1 MTNQCY
7 GGIIEKRWGFQGRRC
22 VWNDSYVNKDD
33 VPSTARSLTQQS
45 QHFSTV
51 KMALKAQVGQK
62 IMNEV
67 IKQKKKTPGVE
78 WRILVVDQLAMRM
91 VSACCKMHDISAQ
104 GITLVEDINKKRE
117 PLGTMEA
124 IYLITPCNPSV
135 QKLIED
141 FSNPTRT
148 TYKAAHVYF
157 TEACPDDLFKELC
170 HSSVAKYIKTLKEI
184 NIAFIP
190 YEEQVFSLDSRET
203 FACMYNP
210 SFINLRNA
218 NMERIA
224 EQIAT
229 LCATLGEYPSVRYR
243 SDFDRNVELAQM
255 VQQKL
260 DAYKADE
267 PTMGEGPE
275 KSRSQLLILD
285 RGFDCVSPILHEL
298 TLQAMAYDLLEI
310 ENDVYR
316 YEATA
321 GQAEKEVLLDENDE
335 LWVDLRHQHIAVVSQ
350 NVTKNLKKFTESKRM
365 PQGDKQSMRDLSQMI
380 KKMPQYQK
388 ELSKYATHLHL
399 AEDCMKRYQG
409 NVDKLCKVEQ
419 DLAMGTDAEG
429 ERIKDQMRNI
439 TPILLDQTVNNLDK
453 LRIIALYV
461 LSKNGIQDADLNRL
475 VHHAQISA
483 DDKQTIVNIAQLGVN
498 VVVEGPRKKGYTV
511 PRKERIT
518 EQTYQMSRWTPVV
531 KDIME
536 DSIEDKL
543 DTKHFPFLAGRT
555 ASTGYHAPTSVRY
568 GQWHKDKGQQTLK
581 NVPRLIVF
589 IVGGV
594 CFSEIRCAYEVTNAM
609 KNWEVIIGSSHII
622 TPKSF
627 LSDLSK
633 LHV

>member
-1 MTNQCY
+1 
-7 GGIIEKRWGFQGRRC
+7 
-22 VWNDSYVNKDD
+22 
-33 VPSTARSLTQQS
+33 
-45 QHFSTV
+45 
-51 KMALKAQVGQK
+51 MALKAQVGQK

-67 IKQKKKTPGVE
+67 IKQKKKTTGGVE
-78 WRILVVDQLAMRM
+78 WRVLVVDQLAMRM

-117 PLGTMEA
+117 PLSTMEA
-124 IYLITPCNPSV
+124 IYLITPCNGSV
-135 QKLIED
+135 QKLIDD
-141 FSNPTRT
+141 FSNPSRT
-148 TYKAAHVYF
+148 VYKAAHVYF
-157 TEACPDDLFKELC
+157 TEACPDDLFKKI
-170 HSSVAKYIKTLKEI
+170 SQAMVAKYTKTLKEI

-190 YEEQVFSLDSRET
+190 YEEQIFSLDSRET
-203 FACMYNP
+203 FACFYNP

-285 RGFDCVSPILHEL
+285 RGFDCVSPLLHEL
-298 TLQAMAYDLLEI
+298 TLQAMAYDLLDI

-316 YEATA
+316 YEASA

-335 LWVDLRHQHIAVVSQ
+335 LWVELRHQHIAVVSQ

-365 PQGDKQSMRDLSQMI
+365 PQGDNKSMRDLSQMI

-419 DLAMGTDAEG
+419 DLAIGKDAEG
-429 ERIKDQMRNI
+429 ERIKDHMRNI
-439 TPILLDQTVNNLDK
+439 TPVLLDQTVNNIDK

-461 LSKNGIQDADLNRL
+461 ISKNGITEENLNRL

-483 DDKQTIVNIAQLGVN
+483 DDKQTIMNMANLGIN
-498 VVVEGPRKKGYTV
+498 VDGKGRKPYTV

-536 DSIEDKL
+536 DSIEEKL
-543 DTKHFPFLAGRT
+543 DAKHFPFLASRT
-555 ASTGYHAPTSVRY
+555 TSSGYHAPTSVRY
-568 GQWHKDKGQQTLK
+568 GHWHKDKGQQTIK

-594 CFSEIRCAYEVTNAM
+594 CFSEIRCAYEVTNAL
-609 KNWEVIIGSSHII
+609 KNWEVIIGSSHVI

>member
-1 MTNQCY
+1 
-7 GGIIEKRWGFQGRRC
+7 
-22 VWNDSYVNKDD
+22 
-33 VPSTARSLTQQS
+33 
-45 QHFSTV
+45 
-51 KMALKAQVGQK
+51 MALKAQVGQK

-67 IKQKKKTPGVE
+67 IKQTKASGSGLQ

-117 PLGTMEA
+117 PIPTMEA
-124 IYLITPCNPSV
+124 IYLITPCNSSV

-141 FSNPTRT
+141 FSNPTRII
-148 TYKAAHVYF
+148 YKIAHVYF
-157 TEACPDDLFKELC
+157 TEVCPEELFNEICKSLA
-170 HSSVAKYIKTLKEI
+170 AKKIKTLKEI
-184 NIAFIP
+184 NIAFLP
-190 YEEQVFSLDSRET
+190 YESQVFSLDSCET
-203 FACMYNP
+203 FHCFYNA
-210 SFINLRNA
+210 SFANLRTA

-243 SDFDRNVELAQM
+243 SDFDRNVELAHM

-275 KSRSQLLILD
+275 KARSQLLILD
-285 RGFDCVSPILHEL
+285 RGFDCVSPLLHEL
-298 TLQAMAYDLLEI
+298 TLQAMAYDLLDI
-310 ENDVYR
+310 ENDVYKF
-316 YEATA
+316 EASA
-321 GQAEKEVLLDENDE
+321 GQQKEVLLDENDD

-388 ELSKYATHLHL
+388 ELSKYATHLQL

-429 ERIKDQMRNI
+429 ERIKDQMKNI
-439 TPILLDQTVNNLDK
+439 TPILLDQTVHHLDK
-453 LRIIALYV
+453 LRIVALYV
-461 LSKNGIQDADLNRL
+461 ISKNGITEENLNRL
-475 VHHAQISA
+475 VHHAQISP
-483 DDKQTIVNIAQLGVN
+483 DDKQTIVNMANLGIN
-498 VVVEGPRKKGYTV
+498 IVVDGSNRKKLYTV
-511 PRKERIT
+511 QRKERIT
-518 EQTYQMSRWTPVV
+518 EQTYQMSRWTPIM

-536 DSIEDKL
+536 DAIEDKL
-543 DTKHFPFLAGRT
+543 DSKHFPFLAGRA
-555 ASTGYHAPTSVRY
+555 ASSGYHAPTSARY
-568 GQWHKDKGQQTLK
+568 GHWHKDKGQQTIK

-589 IVGGV
+589 VVGGV
-594 CFSEIRCAYEVTNAM
+594 CFSEVRCAYEVTNAL

-627 LSDLSK
+627 LDDLSK

>member
-1 MTNQCY
+1 
-7 GGIIEKRWGFQGRRC
+7 
-22 VWNDSYVNKDD
+22 
-33 VPSTARSLTQQS
+33 
-45 QHFSTV
+45 
-51 KMALKAQVGQK
+51 MALKGQVGQK

-67 IKQKKKTPGVE
+67 IKQKKTGTTGVQ

-117 PLGTMEA
+117 PLPTMEA
-124 IYLITPCNPSV
+124 IYLITPCNNSV

-148 TYKAAHVYF
+148 IYKVAHVYF
-157 TEACPDDLFKELC
+157 TEACPDELFKELC
-170 HSSVAKYIKTLKEI
+170 HSLVAKRIKTLKEI

-203 FACMYNP
+203 FACFYNA
-210 SFINLRNA
+210 SFSNLRTA

-243 SDFDRNVELAQM
+243 SDFDRNIELAHM

-275 KSRSQLLILD
+275 KARSQLLILD
-285 RGFDCVSPILHEL
+285 RGFDCVSPLLHEL
-298 TLQAMAYDLLEI
+298 TLQAMAYDLLDI

-316 YEATA
+316 FEASA
-321 GQAEKEVLLDENDE
+321 GVQKEVLLDENDD

-388 ELSKYATHLHL
+388 ELSKYATHLQL

-429 ERIKDQMRNI
+429 ERIKDQMKNI
-439 TPILLDQTVNNLDK
+439 TPILLDQTVNHLDK

-461 LSKNGIQDADLNRL
+461 ISKNGISDENLNRL

-483 DDKQTIVNIAQLGVN
+483 DDKQTIVNMANLGIN
-498 VVVEGPRKKGYTV
+498 IVVDGGNRRKLYTV
-511 PRKERIT
+511 QRKERIT

-536 DSIEDKL
+536 DAIEDKL
-543 DTKHFPFLAGRT
+543 DSKHFPFLAGRA
-555 ASTGYHAPTSVRY
+555 ASSGYHAPTSARY
-568 GQWHKDKGQQTLK
+568 GHWHKDKGSQTIK

-589 IVGGV
+589 VVGGV
-594 CFSEIRCAYEVTNAM
+594 CFSEIRCAYEVTNAL
-609 KNWEVIIGSSHII
+609 KNWEVITGSSHII

-627 LSDLSK
+627 LDDLSK

>member
-1 MTNQCY
+1 
-7 GGIIEKRWGFQGRRC
+7 
-22 VWNDSYVNKDD
+22 
-33 VPSTARSLTQQS
+33 
-45 QHFSTV
+45 
-51 KMALKAQVGQK
+51 MALKAQVGQK
-62 IMNEV
+62 IMNEI
-67 IKQKKKTPGVE
+67 IKQKKAADSGTP

-117 PLGTMEA
+117 PLPTMEA
-124 IYLITPCNPSV
+124 IYLITPCNNSV

-148 TYKAAHVYF
+148 IYKVAHIYF
-157 TEACPDDLFKELC
+157 TEVCPEELFNEICKSLA
-170 HSSVAKYIKTLKEI
+170 AKKIKTLKEI
-184 NIAFIP
+184 NIAFLP
-190 YEEQVFSLDSRET
+190 YESQVFSLDSRET
-203 FACMYNP
+203 FACFYNA
-210 SFINLRNA
+210 SFANLRTA

-243 SDFDRNVELAQM
+243 SDFDRNVELAHM

-275 KSRSQLLILD
+275 KARSQLLILD
-285 RGFDCVSPILHEL
+285 RGFDCVSPLLHEL
-298 TLQAMAYDLLEI
+298 TLQAMAYDLLDI

-316 YEATA
+316 FEASA
-321 GQAEKEVLLDENDE
+321 GVQKEVLLDENDD
-335 LWVDLRHQHIAVVSQ
+335 LWVELRHQHIAVVSQ

-388 ELSKYATHLHL
+388 ELSKYATHLQL

-429 ERIKDQMRNI
+429 ERIKDQMKNI
-439 TPILLDQTVNNLDK
+439 TPILLDQTVHHLDK
-453 LRIIALYV
+453 LRIISLYV
-461 LSKNGIQDADLNRL
+461 ISKNGVTDENLNRL
-475 VHHAQISA
+475 VHHAQISV
-483 DDKQTIVNIAQLGVN
+483 DDKQTIVNMANLGIN
-498 VVVEGPRKKGYTV
+498 IVVDGGNRKKLYTV
-511 PRKERIT
+511 TRKERIT
-518 EQTYQMSRWTPVV
+518 EQTYQMSRWTPIM

-536 DSIEDKL
+536 DAIEDKL
-543 DTKHFPFLAGRT
+543 DSKHFPFLAGRA
-555 ASTGYHAPTSVRY
+555 ASSGYHAPTSARY
-568 GQWHKDKGQQTLK
+568 GHWHKDKGQQTIK

-589 IVGGV
+589 VVGGV
-594 CFSEIRCAYEVTNAM
+594 CFSEIRCAYEVTNAL

-627 LSDLSK
+627 LDDLSK